1 MQENIKPD
9 TLIFRM
15 KLKILLLITP
25 LLIAFTLPAN
35 AQITIGSDESVDY
48 NNPKEYSIGGITV
61 TGVQYLDPNV
71 LVMVS
76 GLQVGQVIKIPG
88 EKITAAIEKLWKQ
101 GLFEN
106 VKIVAPKFD
115 DKVVFLEI
123 QLTERPRLSKFS
135 FSGVKKSEADDLR
148 EQIKLVSG
156 DVVTD
161 NLILRTENSVKKY
174 FHEKGYLNADIDIA
188 QTRDTTRVNNVILKI
203 NVRKNNKI
211 RIGNITFHGN
221 NALASHKLKSTL
233 AETRERSVFHPLRN
247 LDELIYNTAKNAV
260 RMNMNGISDY
270 AESWYADN
278 VRLRIFKSSKFIRSS
293 YEEDK
298 LSIIKE
304 YNSKGYRDAYIE
316 RDSVSKNDSRSVNI
330 DLWVNEG
337 HKYYYRNISWVG
349 NTKYTADFLNNVLR
363 IRKGDVYNQEL
374 METNLSYN
382 PNGFDVSSLYLDE
395 GYLFFSAQPV
405 EVRVENDS
413 IDLEIRI
420 YEGKQARINK
430 VSVMGNERTNDHVI
444 IRELRTRP
452 GQLFNR
458 SEIIRTQRELA
469 QLRYFNPEKLGID
482 YTPNPQDGTVDLE
495 YKVEETSADQVEL
508 SGGWGYG
515 RIVGTLGFS
524 FNNFSA
530 KRLFKKGAWRPIPSG
545 DGQKL
550 SLRFQTYG
558 SGYISA
564 SASFTEPWLGG
575 KKANAFTTSY
585 YYSRYTNG
593 LSSSDASFASFVI
606 NGIGFSLGRRLEW
619 PDDFF
624 TLYQSIN
631 LQRYSL
637 KNYSSIF
644 SFGNGNGVFN
654 NLSYTIALGR
664 RSDDNPIFPRKGSDL
679 NLSLEVTPPYSLF
692 SGRNYKNMDENT
704 KYEWIEYHKWKFY
717 ASWYNQIVGDLVLA
731 TKTKFGFLGMFNS
744 DIGITPFERFYM
756 GGDGLSGYNNL
767 DGREII
773 ALRGYTNESILPNYF
788 SDNTVGG
795 TIFSKYTLEL
805 RFPLSLNPNATI
817 YALGFME
824 GGNTWSKFSKFNPF
838 NVYKSAGVGMRIY
851 LPMFG
856 ILGLDYGY
864 GLDQVPGNPTA
875 NGGQF
880 HFSINQS
887 ID

>member
-1 MQENIKPD
+1 
-9 TLIFRM
+9 M
-15 KLKILLLITP
+15 KLKIVLLSAALLL
-25 LLIAFTLPAN
+25 LLTNRVFS
-35 AQITIGSDESVDY
+35 QISIGADDTGIDY
-48 NNPKEYSIGGITV
+48 NNPAEYSIGGITV

-71 LVMVS
+71 LVMVT
-76 GLQVGQVIKIPG
+76 GLQVGQLVKVPG
-88 EKITAAIEKLWKQ
+88 DKVTAAIEKLWSQ

-106 VKIVAPKFD
+106 VRIVASRID
-115 DKVVFLEI
+115 DKVIFLEI

-135 FSGVKKSEADDLR
+135 FSGIKKSEADDLR
-148 EQIKLVSG
+148 EEIRLVAG
-156 DVVTD
+156 DIVTD
-161 NLILRTENSVKKY
+161 NLLIRTQNQIKKH
-174 FHEKGYLNADIDIA
+174 FNEKGFLNAEVDIL
-188 QTRDTTRVNNVILKI
+188 QQRDTAKLNNVALKI
-203 NVRKNNKI
+203 NVKKNNKI
-211 RIGNITFHGN
+211 RIGKITIHGN
-221 NALASHKLKSTL
+221 QALSARTLKGEM
-233 AETRERSVFHPLRN
+233 AETRERTVFHPYRN
-247 LDELIYNTAKNAV
+247 LDKLIWNTAKNAATF
-260 RMNMNGISDY
+260 NMNGIIDY
-270 AESWYADN
+270 ATDWYSDN
-278 VRLRIFKSSKFIRSS
+278 VKLRIFKSSKFIKTN
-293 YEEDK
+293 YEDDK
-298 LSIIKE
+298 LSIIKQ
-304 YNSKGYRDAYIE
+304 YNAKGYRDAYIE
-316 RDSVSKNDSRSVNI
+316 RDSVSRNDDKSVNL
-330 DLWVNEG
+330 DLWVSEG
-337 HKYYYRNISWVG
+337 KKYYYRNINWVG
-349 NTKYTADFLNNVLR
+349 NTKYTADFLNSVLR
-363 IRKGDVYNQEL
+363 IRKGDTYNQEM

-430 VSVMGNERTNDHVI
+430 VSVLGNDRTNDHVI

-452 GQLFNR
+452 GQLFSR

-469 QLRYFNPEKLGID
+469 QLRYFNAEKLGID

-558 SGYISA
+558 SGYVSA

-575 KKANAFTTSY
+575 KKPNAFTTSY

-593 LSSSDASFASFVI
+593 LASSEASFASFVI
-606 NGIGFSLGRRLEW
+606 HGLGFSLGRRLEW

-644 SFGNGNGVFN
+644 SFGNGNGIFN

-664 RSDDNPIFPRKGSDL
+664 RSDDNPIYPRKGSDV
-679 NLSLEVTPPYSLF
+679 NVSLEVTPPYSLF
-692 SGRNYKNMDENT
+692 SGKDYKTMDDNA
-704 KYEWIEYHKWKFY
+704 KYEWIEYHKWKVQG
-717 ASWYNQIVGDLVLA
+717 SWYNQIVGDLVLA
-731 TKTKFGFLGMFNS
+731 TKAKFGFLGMYNS
-744 DIGITPFERFYM
+744 DIGITPFERYYM

-773 ALRGYTNESILPNYF
+773 ALRGYTNESILPEYF
-788 SDNTVGG
+788 STNTVGG
-795 TIFSKYTLEL
+795 TIFSRYSLEL

-817 YALGFME
+817 YALGFLE

-838 NVYKSAGVGMRIY
+838 NVYKSAGLGMRIY

-864 GLDQVPGNPTA
+864 GLDEVPGNPNA

>member
-1 MQENIKPD
+1 MQTRY
-9 TLIFRM
+9 TLKYRM
-15 KLKILLLITP
+15 KFKLLLFP
-25 LLIAFTLPAN
+25 LFVLLLAIPQAYS
-35 AQITIGSDESVDY
+35 QITIGSDESLDY

-76 GLQVGQVIKIPG
+76 GLQVGQKVKIPG
-88 EKITAAIEKLWKQ
+88 EQITSGIEKLWRQ

-106 VKIVAPKFD
+106 VRIVASKIEGD
-115 DKVVFLEI
+115 VIFLEI

-148 EQIKLVSG
+148 EEIKLVSG

-161 NLILRTENSVKKY
+161 NMIIRTKNQIKKH
-174 FHEKGYLNADIDIA
+174 FNDKGYLNTEVTIEEKH
-188 QTRDTTRVNNVILKI
+188 DTTKLNNVSLKI
-203 NVRKNNKI
+203 IVNKKNKI
-211 RIGNITFHGN
+211 RIGTINFHGN
-221 NALASHKLKSTL
+221 SALPARRLK
-233 AETRERSVFHPLRN
+233 AAMDETRERTTFHPLRN
-247 LDELIYNTAKNAV
+247 LDKLLYNSALNFLK
-260 RMNMNGISDY
+260 MDMNGIADY
-270 AESWYADN
+270 AADWYADN
-278 VRLRIFKSSKFIRSS
+278 LKIRIFKSSKFIRTS
-293 YEEDK
+293 YHDDK
-298 LSIIKE
+298 KKIIDE
-304 YNSKGYRDAYIE
+304 YNSKGYRDAFIE
-316 RDSVSKNDSRSVNI
+316 RDSVYRNDDRSVNI

-337 HKYYYRNISWVG
+337 KKYYYRNITWVG
-349 NTKYTADFLNNVLR
+349 NTKYTADFLNSVLR
-363 IRKGDVYNQEL
+363 IRKGDTYNQEML
-374 METNLSYN
+374 ETNLSYN

-405 EVRVENDS
+405 EIKVEHDS

-430 VSVMGNERTNDHVI
+430 VSVLGNDRTNDHVI

-452 GQLFNR
+452 GQLFSR
-458 SEIIRTQRELA
+458 AEIIRTQRELA

-482 YTPNPQDGTVDLE
+482 YTPNAQDGTVDLE

-530 KRLFKKGAWRPIPSG
+530 KRLFKKGAWKPIPSG

-575 KKANAFTTSY
+575 KKPNAFTTSF

-593 LSSSDASFASFVI
+593 LSSDDESFASFVI
-606 NGIGFSLGRRLEW
+606 HGLGFSLGRRLEW

-644 SFGNGNGVFN
+644 SFGNGNGNFN
-654 NLSYTIALGR
+654 NLSYTLALGR

-692 SGRNYKNMDENT
+692 SGKNYKNISENE

-717 ASWYNQIVGDLVLA
+717 GSWYNQIVGDLVLA
-731 TKTKFGFLGMFNS
+731 VKTKFGFLGMYNS

-773 ALRGYTNESILPNYF
+773 ALRGYGNESILPEYF
-788 SDNTVGG
+788 SSTNVGG

-817 YALGFME
+817 YALGFFE

-838 NVYKSAGVGMRIY
+838 NIYKAAGLGMRIY

-864 GLDQVPGNPTA
+864 GIDDVPGNPNA

>member
-1 MQENIKPD
+1 
-9 TLIFRM
+9 M
-15 KLKILLLITP
+15 KIKILLLPI
-25 LLIAFTLPAN
+25 LILILT
-35 AQITIGSDESVDY
+35 AQQVFPQIAIGSDESIDY
-48 NNPKEYSIGGITV
+48 NNPKEYSIGGVTV
-61 TGVQYLDPNV
+61 TGVQYLDPSV

-76 GLQVGQVIKIPG
+76 GLQVGQSVKIPG
-88 EKITAAIEKLWKQ
+88 EQITAAIEKLWKQ

-106 VKIVAPKFD
+106 VRIVASRFE

-148 EQIKLVSG
+148 EQIRLVSG

-161 NLILRTENSVKKY
+161 NLIIRTKNQIKKH
-174 FHEKGYLNADIDIA
+174 FNEKGFLNTEVAID
-188 QTRDTTRVNNVILKI
+188 QQRDTTKLNNVALKI
-203 NVRKNNKI
+203 TVKKNNKI
-211 RIGNITFHGN
+211 RIGSINFHGN
-221 NALASHKLKSTL
+221 EALASRKLKG
-233 AETRERSVFHPLRN
+233 AMEETRERTVFHPLRN
-247 LDELIYNTAKNAV
+247 LDKLVYNTARNFV
-260 RMNMNGISDY
+260 RMDMNGITDY
-270 AESWYADN
+270 AADWYADN
-278 VRLRIFKSSKFIRSS
+278 VKIRIFKSSKFIRSS
-293 YEEDK
+293 YTDDK
-298 LSIIKE
+298 KKIIE
-304 YNSKGYRDAYIE
+304 AYNSKGYRDAYIE
-316 RDSVSKNDSRSVNI
+316 RDSVYRNDDRSVNV

-337 HKYYYRNISWVG
+337 RKYYYRNVTWVG
-349 NTKYTADFLNNVLR
+349 NTKYTADFLNSVLR

-374 METNLSYN
+374 LETNLSYN

-405 EVRVENDS
+405 EVKVENDS

-430 VSVMGNERTNDHVI
+430 VSVMGNDRTNDHVI

-452 GQLFNR
+452 GQLFSR

-530 KRLFKKGAWRPIPSG
+530 KRLFKKGAWKPIPSG

-575 KKANAFTTSY
+575 KKPNAFTTSF

-593 LSSSDASFASFVI
+593 LSSDDASFASFVI
-606 NGIGFSLGRRLEW
+606 HGLGFSLGRRLEW

-624 TLYQSIN
+624 TLYQSVN

-644 SFGNGNGVFN
+644 SFGNGNGIFN

-664 RSDDNPIFPRKGSDL
+664 RSDDNPIFPRKGSDI

-692 SGRNYKNMDENT
+692 SGKDYKNLDENS
-704 KYEWIEYHKWKFY
+704 KYEWIEYHKWKLY
-717 ASWYNQIVGDLVLA
+717 GSWYNQIVGDLVLA
-731 TKTKFGFLGMFNS
+731 TKTKFGFLGMYNS

-773 ALRGYTNESILPNYF
+773 ALRGYSNESILPEYF
-788 SDNTVGG
+788 NSNTVGG
-795 TIFSKYTLEL
+795 TIFAKYTLEL

-838 NVYKSAGVGMRIY
+838 SIYKAAGLGMRIY

-864 GLDQVPGNPTA
+864 GLDEIPGNPNA